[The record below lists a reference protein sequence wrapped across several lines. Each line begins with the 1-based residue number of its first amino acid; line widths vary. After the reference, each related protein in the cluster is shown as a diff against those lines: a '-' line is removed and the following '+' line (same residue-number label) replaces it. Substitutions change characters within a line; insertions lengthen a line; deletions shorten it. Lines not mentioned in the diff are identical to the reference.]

1 MPPGQQL
8 EQLNRR
14 YRRWWR
20 LGRCRGCCV
29 TGQLGREDRVIPGD
43 PGQLLQVQA
52 QSVLAL
58 AWRGGAADVGAIGCP
73 VIGFPMAPKSRG
85 REVGPWDA
93 GTARSPLEGPWIAG
107 TRMYPATGSDSTA
120 SWGIRIDSDGS
131 GDRTTDWAIG
141 AGVAWG
147 GSISGWVAGVA
158 GRDRR
163 GRSIPS
169 GSSSFCFTITFSSVC
184 AARGGCASARVGGRR
199 ALGTGA
205 RGAGGRSWP
214 WCGRGQSGSLQVRW
228 IRRPV
233 GFAPG

>member
-1 MPPGQQL
+1 
-8 EQLNRR
+8 
-14 YRRWWR
+14 
-20 LGRCRGCCV
+20 
-29 TGQLGREDRVIPGD
+29 
-43 PGQLLQVQA
+43 
-52 QSVLAL
+52 
-58 AWRGGAADVGAIGCP
+58 
-73 VIGFPMAPKSRG
+73 MAPKSRG

-184 AARGGCASARVGGRR
+184 ACARGGCAPALGDGCAPALGGRNWLLVWSGPVGG
-199 ALGTGA
+199 GEGQMNQT
-205 RGAGGRSWP
+205 AGG
-214 WCGRGQSGSLQVRW
+214 
-228 IRRPV
+228 V
-233 GFAPG
+233 GG